1 MVIQQRALLRALSD
15 CCPSRAGVAVSGA
28 QPACDAVPDSSPAH
42 RRAAAKPADRR
53 PARRRAEL
61 APRAG
66 DWRKNAQPDRRLLG
80 GSRTH
85 RRPRCPANP
94 RCTGRRLNQFAC
106 SGNSR
111 SHRTSNAVTLGVYS
125 CSSPNDELPQG
136 ARMAA
141 LAPSSQDRWL
151 DLNDVLRELVTEGY
165 LSQDDTET
173 ALTQRRSAVNIQLHP
188 LEFLASQ
195 QFDDLK
201 RPGKKLDLETLTAWL
216 AKASGQPYMRIDPL
230 KINVAAVTPLMS
242 YAFAQRHKILAVAV
256 DRESVTIA
264 SAQPYVRSWEADL
277 AHVLKLQI
285 KRVVANPTD
294 IQRMAMEFFRLAK
307 SVSGANASEQ
317 KMSNM
322 GNFEQL
328 LKLGASDQEPDAN
341 DAHIVN
347 IVDWLFQYAF
357 QQRASDIHIE
367 PRREQGTVRF
377 RIDGVL
383 HNVYQFPAQVIMA
396 IVSRLKSLG
405 RMNVAEKRKPQDG
418 RVKTT
423 TPENREVEL
432 RLSTLPT
439 AFGEKMVM
447 RIFDPEVLLKDFD
460 QLGFSSDDLR
470 RWQEMTRQPNGI
482 ILVTG
487 PTGSGKTTTLYT
499 TLKKLATSEV
509 NLCTIEDPI
518 EMVEPAFNQMQVQH
532 NIDLSFAAGVR
543 ALMRQDPDIIMIGE
557 IRDLETAEMAI
568 QAALT
573 GHLVLSTLHTNDAP
587 SAISRMLELGVPH
600 YLLKATILGVM
611 AQRLVRTLCPHCKA
625 PINLNETDWQTLTRP
640 WQAPVPPGAHQAVG
654 CVECRDTGYRGRA
667 GVYEIMVMSD
677 NIKALISA
685 DLDLTAMRRQA
696 FKEGTRSLRLS
707 GAQKVSAGLTTLEEV
722 LRVTPQSEQR

>member
-1 MVIQQRALLRALSD
+1 MSV
-15 CCPSRAGVAVSGA
+15 
-28 QPACDAVPDSSPAH
+28 
-42 RRAAAKPADRR
+42 
-53 PARRRAEL
+53 L
-61 APRAG
+61 A
-66 DWRKNAQPDRRLLG
+66 
-80 GSRTH
+80 S
-85 RRPRCPANP
+85 
-94 RCTGRRLNQFAC
+94 
-106 SGNSR
+106 
-111 SHRTSNAVTLGVYS
+111 
-125 CSSPNDELPQG
+125 
-136 ARMAA
+136 
-141 LAPSSQDRWL
+141 SSQDRWL
-151 DLNDVLRELVTEGY
+151 DLNDLLRDLVAQGAIDQNSAEH
-165 LSQDDTET
+165 
-173 ALTQRRSAVNIQLHP
+173 ALTQRRSAANLQLHP
-188 LEFLASQ
+188 LEFIAAQ
-195 QFDDLK
+195 QFDDPK
-201 RPGKKLDLETLTAWL
+201 RTGRKLDLETLTAWL
-216 AKASGQPYMRIDPL
+216 AEQSGQPYLRIDPL
-230 KINVAAVTPLMS
+230 KIQVAVVTPLMS

-264 SAQPYVRSWEADL
+264 SAQPYVRAWEADL
-277 AHVLKLQI
+277 THVLKLPI
-285 KRVVANPTD
+285 KRVVANPVD
-294 IQRMAMEFFRLAK
+294 IQRLAVEFYRLAK
-307 SVSGANASEQ
+307 SVSGAAATDQ
-317 KMSNM
+317 KISGM

-383 HNVYQFPAQVIMA
+383 HNVYQFPAQVTMA
-396 IVSRLKSLG
+396 IISRLKSLG

-418 RVKTT
+418 RVKTS
-423 TPENREVEL
+423 TPDGGEVEL

-447 RIFDPEVLLKDFD
+447 RIFDPEVLLKNFD

-470 RWQEMTRQPNGI
+470 RWEGMTRQPNGI

-499 TLKKLATSEV
+499 TLKMLATSEV

-532 NIDLSFAAGVR
+532 NIDLTFASGVR

-625 PINLNETDWQTLTRP
+625 PVSIDEGDWQTLTRP
-640 WQAPVPPGAHQAVG
+640 WQAPVPAGAHRAVG

-667 GVYEIMVMSD
+667 GVYEIMLMSEGVQG
-677 NIKALISA
+677 LISA

-696 FKEGTRSLRLS
+696 FKEGMRSLRLS
-707 GAQKVSAGLTTLEEV
+707 GAQKVAAGLTTLEEV